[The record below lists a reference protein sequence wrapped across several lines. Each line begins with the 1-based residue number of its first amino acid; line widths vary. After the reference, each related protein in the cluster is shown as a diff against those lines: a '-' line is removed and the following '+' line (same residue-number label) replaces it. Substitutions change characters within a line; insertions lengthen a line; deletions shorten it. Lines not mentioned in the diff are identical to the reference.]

1 MTERSLTPLPLGFH
15 GDKHLLALVDAL
27 AKRADLYL
35 ETGAN
40 VGSTLGYVARRFRR
54 LDCLACEPDPAAHAV
69 ARAHADVRSG
79 VHVLPLTSQDFLAA
93 LPALRG
99 DLGQRTPLCWL
110 DAHGYGFEWP
120 LRDEV
125 AFLTRA
131 CRRGFLLIDDFRVP
145 GAPEFEW
152 DAYGDQECR
161 FEAVRSAIAPRAAY
175 RLFYPAYSEHTSPW
189 HGLRGFGLIAFAE
202 SLAEIPRFDLEL
214 PEICR
219 QACAAEGLPLDE
231 LDLEGELSFLRSR
244 AEVAP
249 GDAELHN
256 ALAALHARLGETHSA
271 LAELTRAL
279 ELDPEHPDAGANLK
293 ALLEAQRG
301 QPGKRQAVAPGPSG
315 PAVQR
320 DPFRDLLHL
329 VSSKAPLIVDG
340 GAHRGHT
347 VARFLELF
355 PRASLVAFEPQAEA
369 ARDLRARFP
378 GDPRLT
384 VHQAALAAEP
394 GLLELARLSNDQAS
408 SLLPVSAHNRQIHG
422 ERLDVV
428 ARERVPAVPLRH
440 AVSQPIDVLKL
451 DLQGYE
457 LEALRGAGELLKDV
471 QLILTEVEYLPLYAG
486 QPLFSDIDLF
496 LRGQGFRLFHLYSTW
511 CHPSGQISSGDAL
524 YLNERF
530 FS

>member
-1 MTERSLTPLPLGFH
+1 MTARSLTPLPLGFH
-15 GDKHLLALVDAL
+15 GDRHLLALVDGL
-27 AKRADLYL
+27 AQRADLYL

-54 LDCLACEPDPAAHAV
+54 LDCLACEPDPEAHAV

-79 VHVLPLTSQDFLAA
+79 VSVLPLTSQDFLAA

-99 DLGQRTPLCWL
+99 DLGRRTPLCWL

-131 CRRGFLLIDDFRVP
+131 CPRGFLLIDDFRVP
-145 GAPEFEW
+145 GAPAFEW
-152 DAYGDQECR
+152 DRYGDQECR
-161 FEAVRSAIAPRAAY
+161 FEAVRAAIAPRAAY
-175 RLFYPAYSEHTSPW
+175 RLFYPRYSEHTSPW
-189 HGLRGFGLIAFAE
+189 HGLRGWGLIAFGP
-202 SLAEIPRFDLEL
+202 SLAQVPRLDLEFPDL
-214 PEICR
+214 CR
-219 QACAAEGLPLDE
+219 QECAAEALPLDE
-231 LDLEGELSFLRSR
+231 LDLEGELAHLRGLTQQQSGN
-244 AEVAP
+244 P
-249 GDAELHN
+249 ELHN
-256 ALAALHARLGETHSA
+256 ALAALYARLGETHSA

-279 ELDPEHPDAGANLK
+279 ELDPHHADAGANLK
-293 ALLEAQRG
+293 CLLEAQRG

-320 DPFRDLLHL
+320 DPFRDLVHL
-329 VSSKAPLIVDG
+329 VDAPAPLIVDG

-355 PRASLVAFEPQAEA
+355 PQASVVAFEPQADA

-384 VHQAALAAEP
+384 VHHAALAAEP
-394 GLLELARLSNDQAS
+394 GLLDFGRLANDQAS
-408 SLLPVSAHNRQIHG
+408 SLLPVSDQNRQIHG
-422 ERLDVV
+422 PHLDRV
-428 ARERVPAVPLRH
+428 ASERVAAVPLRH

-451 DLQGYE
+451 DLQGFE
-457 LEALRGAGELLKDV
+457 LEALRGAGELLADV
-471 QLILTEVEYLPLYAG
+471 KLILTEVEYLPLYAG